1 MTDGNEKT
9 ERSPKTVW
17 ATTGAPKELQG
28 RDNPS
33 GTGTY
38 EELRSEGVGKTIQ
51 GQTEDEWLQHSI
63 CLVAR
68 ASNGNGANQRRVR
81 YFGFETQDDPNTE
94 SEH

>member
-1 MTDGNEKT
+1 MIGNETKT
-9 ERSPKTVW
+9 QGNPKTVW

-28 RDNPS
+28 RDNS
-33 GTGTY
+33 RGDRAH

-63 CLVAR
+63 RLVAR

-81 YFGFETQDDPNTE
+81 YFGFETQDDSNTE

>member
-1 MTDGNEKT
+1 MTNGNEKT

-17 ATTGAPKELQG
+17 ATTGTPKELQG
-28 RDNPS
+28 RDKPRGA
-33 GTGTY
+33 GTH

-63 CLVAR
+63 RLVAGTL
-68 ASNGNGANQRRVR
+68 NGNGANQRRVR
-81 YFGFETQDDPNTE
+81 YFGFEAQDDSNTE